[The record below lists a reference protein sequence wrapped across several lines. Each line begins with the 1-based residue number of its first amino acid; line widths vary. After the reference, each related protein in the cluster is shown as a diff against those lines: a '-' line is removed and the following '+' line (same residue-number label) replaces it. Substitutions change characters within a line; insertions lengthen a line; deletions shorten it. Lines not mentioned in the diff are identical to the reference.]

1 MGMAEGTE
9 GGVTVGAYTVT
20 GLRTYS
26 IVFLIVATYCYLC
39 LTNNKIDELGQ
50 LALMAVGFLFG
61 VKAVSKK

>member
-1 MGMAEGTE
+1 MAEGTE
-9 GGVTVGAYTVT
+9 PGVTIGAYTVT

-26 IVFLIVATYCYLC
+26 IVLLIVATYCYLC
-39 LTNNKIDELGQ
+39 LANNKLAELGE